1 MSKDDTSNACR
12 ELPLSCKPVSGGKKA
27 VEAGFE
33 VHLAREGISIEMNKV
48 RWYHGFLFV
57 LSKV

>member
-1 MSKDDTSNACR
+1 VTPVLLAGSSRYRA
-12 ELPLSCKPVSGGKKA
+12 KPVSGGKKA

-33 VHLAREGISIEMNKV
+33 VHLARDGISIEMNKV

-57 LSKV
+57 LSIV